1 MTGIHM
7 AAAGSMNVAAS
18 TANATAPT
26 GTNLT
31 AIIITL
37 GIIFVVGAVIT
48 VVVASYFRLQGHRA
62 DAVAMAAY
70 RKLAEEAVANQQE
83 LRAQLAALTEHVR
96 AVEQL
101 MREVG

>member
-1 MTGIHM
+1 MTG
-7 AAAGSMNVAAS
+7 VPVLAS
-18 TANATAPT
+18 

-31 AIIITL
+31 AITIGL
-37 GIIFVVGAVIT
+37 GIPVAVCVAIAVI
-48 VVVASYFRLQGHRA
+48 VWSYFRLQRHRA
-62 DAVAMAAY
+62 DAVAMASY

-83 LRAQLAALTEHVR
+83 LREQLAKLTEHVR

>member
-1 MTGIHM
+1 MTGMHM
-7 AAAGSMNVAAS
+7 AAATGRVVLAS
-18 TANATAPT
+18 TTKAAH

-31 AIIITL
+31 AIIIVL
-37 GIIFVVGAVIT
+37 GVLFIVGAVIAT
-48 VVVASYFRLQGHRA
+48 VVASYFRLQGHRA

-70 RKLAEEAVANQQE
+70 RKLAEEAVANQAE